1 MPETPFFWAF
11 AVSGICS
18 SPVTRMISGFLKH
31 LRCFKGPVFLHL
43 TATGKIRNLKIFFA
57 SQTETTFIPGIFSGL
72 QIPRQLSARSSTVL
86 FLPVLNMLSYAV
98 FLSTTRNTS
107 ASGDREM
114 GADVSAPI
122 SSDKFCNTYAAP
134 CNQVIVRL
142 SSSVF

>member
-1 MPETPFFWAF
+1 
-11 AVSGICS
+11 
-18 SPVTRMISGFLKH
+18 
-31 LRCFKGPVFLHL
+31 
-43 TATGKIRNLKIFFA
+43 
-57 SQTETTFIPGIFSGL
+57 
-72 QIPRQLSARSSTVL
+72 
-86 FLPVLNMLSYAV
+86 MLSYAV

-122 SSDKFCNTYAAP
+122 SSDKFCNAYAAP